1 MGELLANGQ
10 RAVVPD
16 VPTIASGSENM
27 TVPTWDAKRNNGAI
41 SIEWKGP
48 HTHDHRCIL
57 SCIIMYKSSY
67 VIIYKCMFI

>member
-1 MGELLANGQ
+1 MNLAYLQAHAVGELLANGQ

-48 HTHDHRCIL
+48 N
-57 SCIIMYKSSY
+57 SKPQQE
-67 VIIYKCMFI
+67 